1 MFLQAKSK
9 KDVLIHISVILSI
22 ALVLTLLFF
31 YIYLPITT
39 NHGET
44 ITVPDLKGKTI
55 QEIEEILDAAD
66 LRYQVNDSSYIA
78 DAVPLSVISQNPI
91 AGSGVKANRKI
102 YITITSLSPPMVS
115 MPELKD
121 KSLKNAELVLKSHG
135 LILAGTNL
143 VPSPYA
149 SLVIKQYVN
158 GKKIQKD
165 TKIPKATKITLDIG
179 NGTMTSEIELPNL
192 VGLNID
198 DAKATLVERGL
209 SIGMEKKEQVSG
221 KMIGEVIKQKPEYR
235 LGAKINT
242 GETVDLFYAE

>member
-9 KDVLIHISVILSI
+9 KDVLIHLSVILAI

-44 ITVPDLKGKTI
+44 INVPDLKGKTI
-55 QEIEEILDAAD
+55 EQIEEILDKSN
-66 LRYQVNDSSYIA
+66 LRYQVNDSSYIEG
-78 DAVPLSVISQNPI
+78 AVPLSVIFQNPI

-102 YITITSLSPPMVS
+102 YITVTAVSPPMVS
-115 MPELKD
+115 MPELKE

-135 LILAGTNL
+135 LVLAGTTL

-158 GKKIQKD
+158 DKEILKD
-165 TKIPKATKITLDIG
+165 TKIPKGTKIRLDIG
-179 NGTMTSEIELPNL
+179 NGSLTSEIELPNL
-192 VGLNID
+192 VGFNID
-198 DAKATLVERGL
+198 DAKARLVEQGL

-221 KMIGEVIKQKPEYR
+221 KIQGEVIKQKPEYR

-242 GETVDLFYAE
+242 GESVDLYYAE